1 MCIAATETLI
11 NQKSLEKPNN
21 GVLTFLILTFEEGIA
36 FVVANFGFDQLH
48 ENIVPPLGLLL
59 TRAFHERRSVG
70 RLDENRVRVTGDLLG
85 IGYLDYV

>member
-1 MCIAATETLI
+1 M
-11 NQKSLEKPNN
+11 
-21 GVLTFLILTFEEGIA
+21 ILTFEEGIP

-48 ENIVPPLGLLL
+48 ENVVPPLGLLL
-59 TRAFHERRSVG
+59 ARALHECRPIG